1 MTGTT
6 QPVFG
11 RSKSR
16 SARVATLHEPC
27 RRGRR
32 PDQDSEKALLFR
44 LGNGFWQPCLAVCLL
59 VACAESGSNNQP
71 AGGGGS
77 AGFAAMSGVAGS
89 TDDAGSGGASG
100 ASAGSGTVGGNAGTA
115 PSGGAGAGGDGGDGG
130 DGGTAG
136 SAAGAGGTGGT
147 AGAAGGTPREETLP
161 DLTTV
166 RQEHA
171 VVALADEIYVIGG
184 YTPNATAT
192 VEAYDPVARSWRAV
206 RDFPMVLNHANA
218 AVVGDELYVTG
229 FYVGSSMSNTSRQ
242 VFVYDPAMN
251 EWTERTP
258 MPDGTERATGCVAVL
273 GDTIYVFGGARGG
286 TVSDASAY
294 DTVLDEWQA
303 LPALPEPRE
312 HCAAG
317 AIDGI
322 LYIAAGRSGA
332 ISGFR
337 PATLVFNPTAMSYSM
352 KAPITTPRGGVASAV
367 LNGRLFVFGGEGN
380 AAPASSGVFPTV
392 EAYDPR
398 TNAWEALPPLT
409 VPRHGYGAATL
420 DGRIYLAGGAT
431 NQGLGPVSE
440 LSLLISSSSRATSGT
455 RRDPSSLRRELE
467 ARTRS

>member
-1 MTGTT
+1 M
-6 QPVFG
+6 
-11 RSKSR
+11 
-16 SARVATLHEPC
+16 
-27 RRGRR
+27 
-32 PDQDSEKALLFR
+32 
-44 LGNGFWQPCLAVCLL
+44 
-59 VACAESGSNNQP
+59 
-71 AGGGGS
+71 
-77 AGFAAMSGVAGS
+77 
-89 TDDAGSGGASG
+89 
-100 ASAGSGTVGGNAGTA
+100 
-115 PSGGAGAGGDGGDGG
+115 
-130 DGGTAG
+130 
-136 SAAGAGGTGGT
+136 
-147 AGAAGGTPREETLP
+147 
-161 DLTTV
+161 

-258 MPDGTERATGCVAVL
+258 MPDGTERATGCVAAL
-273 GDTIYVFGGARGG
+273 GDTIYVFGGARGS

-322 LYIAAGRSGA
+322 LYIAAGRSGG

-337 PATLVFNPTAMSYSM
+337 PATLAFDPTAMSYSM
-352 KAPITTPRGGVASAV
+352 KAPITDPSRRRGERRLERPTLRVRRRRKRCAGLERCVPDGRSVRPAHERLGGAASAH
-367 LNGRLFVFGGEGN
+367 GPAPRLRRRN
-380 AAPASSGVFPTV
+380 ARRSHLPSRRRNERKAS
-392 EAYDPR
+392 
-398 TNAWEALPPLT
+398 
-409 VPRHGYGAATL
+409 
-420 DGRIYLAGGAT
+420 
-431 NQGLGPVSE
+431 GPVNEHSVYIPV
-440 LSLLISSSSRATSGT
+440 L
-455 RRDPSSLRRELE
+455 
-467 ARTRS
+467 